1 MSKKR
6 LRNKNI
12 KTKKIKG
19 GLDLINS
26 LKSGLEKKAD
36 SFTKDLESKGDSF
49 TKDLESKGDSFT
61 KGLESKGDSFT
72 NDLESKGDSFTSKAD
87 SFTKGLESK
96 ADSLTSEVES
106 KADSLT
112 SKVEN
117 KVNNVTKD
125 LEKEAESLT
134 NDVTSKALS
143 MVPGAST
150 ALSIESA
157 FNSTIQKIMVPPT
170 PGDKFRQAL
179 INLSTNTD
187 FKYYFEHAINK
198 IMVSEFY
205 KILTTLGEYSKLYSD
220 TVEKIVDITG
230 ASMFDDDVD
239 FYSDLNI
246 FPVSTINKVV
256 EPDCTL
262 LLEQPVTD
270 KELKQ
275 LNVDKILDDTEIE
288 EFLEDAMIIGVPV
301 IENIF
306 ELLGK
311 TIAKYKKIRNK
322 MNALLEKTDD
332 IEKHFEDF
340 RKLSNEA
347 IEQINDI
354 FNHFD
359 TSNMRGGSD
368 CSSEG
373 KEPTMPS
380 DKDDFKAQSLFYEPD
395 NNKDCTA
402 ESAIKMV
409 QLTKLYEEKQNR
421 IDAKDDFYNTLLK
434 MCITG
439 RNNLSK
445 LLKQK
450 ISTILNRII
459 KRLYD
464 IANAKNIING
474 DEIRDDEDFSDY
486 KYLKEGEDKIVDF
499 VPSEYPL
506 FQQTIA
512 NTTKQLFC
520 KIQKKPKID
529 TQLFKDIVKPAFINK
544 MEQLRD
550 LVKIWSTD
558 VFEKERLI
566 KKLKGDVDEEITKY
580 VTDLKEQIQIA
591 VDTQK
596 GLKEYIKSAKE
607 KEKEEQ
613 KKREKELA
621 IELKTGAENFKKQ
634 EEIEAIRMEKADKN
648 NVWQEQEKMIEKR
661 KENDKKFK
669 EEEEKQGDLII
680 KGEEARKKTE
690 ENRILRNRKE
700 NAEIK
705 RLQNIKNNRTKYL
718 EEQMDVKANR
728 SIKAIQDEMIEKR
741 KENDKKFKEQLEKEN
756 DLIIKGEEARKKIT
770 TSGGR
775 TTRKFSSPI
784 SQKTRRRR
792 QTFR

>member
-12 KTKKIKG
+12 KTKKIRG
-19 GLDLINS
+19 GTDPINS

-36 SFTKDLESKGDSF
+36 SFTKDLEKKGESL
-49 TKDLESKGDSFT
+49 TKDFEKKGESLTSEANSLTKELESKGDSFT
-61 KGLESKGDSFT
+61 KGLEGKAESLTKG
-72 NDLESKGDSFTSKAD
+72 LEGKAD
-87 SFTKGLESK
+87 SF
-96 ADSLTSEVES
+96 TSEVES

-112 SKVEN
+112 SKVE
-117 KVNNVTKD
+117 
-125 LEKEAESLT
+125 
-134 NDVTSKALS
+134 SKALS

-150 ALSIESA
+150 ALTVVST

-205 KILTTLGEYSKLYSD
+205 KILTTLGEYSKNYSD
-220 TVEKIVDITG
+220 IVEKIVEITG
-230 ASMFDDDVD
+230 ASMFDDDLD
-239 FYSDLNI
+239 FYSDLNV
-246 FPVSTINKVV
+246 FPASTFNKDV
-256 EPDCTL
+256 EPECTL
-262 LLEQPVTD
+262 LLEPVTD

-275 LNVDKILDDTEIE
+275 LNVDKILDDAEIE

-311 TIAKYKKIRNK
+311 TIEKYKNIRNK
-322 MNALLEKTDD
+322 MNTLLEKTDD

-340 RKLSNEA
+340 RKLSDEA

-354 FNHFD
+354 FNKFD

-368 CSSEG
+368 CLSEG

-380 DKDDFKAQSLFYEPD
+380 DKEDFQNQSLLYKPYK
-395 NNKDCTA
+395 NTDCLEDST
-402 ESAIKMV
+402 IK
-409 QLTKLYEEKQNR
+409 LDKLKKMYEEKKNR
-421 IDAKDDFYNTLLK
+421 IDAKDDFYNTLLR

-450 ISTILNRII
+450 LSIILNRII

-464 IANAKNIING
+464 IANTKNIING

-486 KYLKEGEDKIVDF
+486 KYLKEGEDKNVDF
-499 VPSEYPL
+499 DPLEYPL

-512 NTTKQLFC
+512 NITKQLIC
-520 KIQKKPKID
+520 KIQKKINID
-529 TQLFKDIVKPAFINK
+529 TQPFKDIVKPAFIGK
-544 MEQLRD
+544 KEQLRD

-558 VFEKERLI
+558 VSEKKILI
-566 KKLKGDVDEEITKY
+566 KKLKKGFKELAEVEEITKY
-580 VTDLKEQIQIA
+580 IEDLEEQIQIA

-607 KEKEEQ
+607 
-613 KKREKELA
+613 
-621 IELKTGAENFKKQ
+621 
-634 EEIEAIRMEKADKN
+634 
-648 NVWQEQEKMIEKR
+648 R
-661 KENDKKFK
+661 K
-669 EEEEKQGDLII
+669 
-680 KGEEARKKTE
+680 KGET
-690 ENRILRNRKE
+690 
-700 NAEIK
+700 
-705 RLQNIKNNRTKYL
+705 
-718 EEQMDVKANR
+718 V
-728 SIKAIQDEMIEKR
+728 
-741 KENDKKFKEQLEKEN
+741 
-756 DLIIKGEEARKKIT
+756 IT
-770 TSGGR
+770 GG
-775 TTRKFSSPI
+775 TTRKFSSPV

-792 QTFR
+792 QTSR

>member
-61 KGLESKGDSFT
+61 KGLEGKADSFT

-205 KILTTLGEYSKLYSD
+205 KILTTLGEYSKKYSD
-220 TVEKIVDITG
+220 SVEKIVEITG
-230 ASMFDDDVD
+230 ASMFDDDLD
-239 FYSDLNI
+239 FYSDLNV
-246 FPVSTINKVV
+246 FPASPINKDV
-256 EPDCTL
+256 ESDCTL
-262 LLEQPVTD
+262 SSESVTD

-275 LNVDKILDDTEIE
+275 LNVDQILEDADIE

-311 TIAKYKKIRNK
+311 TIEKYKNIRNK

-332 IEKHFEDF
+332 DIEKHFEDF
-340 RKLSNEA
+340 RKLSDEA
-347 IEQINDI
+347 NEQINDI
-354 FNHFD
+354 FNKFD
-359 TSNMRGGSD
+359 TSNMRGGSN
-368 CSSEG
+368 CLSEG

-380 DKDDFKAQSLFYEPD
+380 DKDDFKEQSLLYKPD
-395 NNKDCTA
+395 KNTDCSD
-402 ESAIKMV
+402 ESAIKLD
-409 QLTKLYEEKQNR
+409 QLKKLYEEKKNR
-421 IDAKDDFYNTLLK
+421 IDAKDDFYNTLLR

-450 ISTILNRII
+450 LSIILNRII

-464 IANAKNIING
+464 IANTKNIING
-474 DEIRDDEDFSDY
+474 DEIRNDEDFSDY
-486 KYLKEGEDKIVDF
+486 KYLKEGEDKNVDF
-499 VPSEYPL
+499 DPSEYPL